1 MRTLRALR
9 PLALLLL
16 AAPLAQAHPG
26 HGPADFI
33 SGLVHPL
40 TGWDHVL
47 AMVAV
52 GLWAAQ
58 LGGRARWALPAAF
71 VGAMMAGAAGGIIGL
86 APAGV
91 ETGILA
97 SVLILGVAV
106 AAAARL
112 PLGAGLTLVALAGS
126 VHGLAHGAE
135 MPLQADSLRFLAGM
149 VLATAALHAAGL
161 AAGLAAAR
169 RRPVLVRWAGAGIAA
184 AGLVLL
190 LT

>member
-1 MRTLRALR
+1 
-9 PLALLLL
+9 
-16 AAPLAQAHPG
+16 
-26 HGPADFI
+26 
-33 SGLVHPL
+33 
-40 TGWDHVL
+40 
-47 AMVAV
+47 
-52 GLWAAQ
+52 
-58 LGGRARWALPAAF
+58 
-71 VGAMMAGAAGGIIGL
+71 
-86 APAGV
+86 
-91 ETGILA
+91 
-97 SVLILGVAV
+97 
-106 AAAARL
+106 
-112 PLGAGLTLVALAGS
+112 VALAGS